1 MFFFKI
7 TQSNFNPF
15 VKVFVCICNH
25 NCHIEIPKIYLTIL
39 RDQDPVKLDNKQN
52 IHKTKKIPQILTAV
66 LAIN

>member
-1 MFFFKI
+1 MFFLKI

-15 VKVFVCICNH
+15 IKVFVCICKLNW
-25 NCHIEIPKIYLTIL
+25 HIEIPKIYLTIL
-39 RDQDPVKLDNKQN
+39 RDQNPVKLDNKQN